1 MKSPMYTLRR
11 LLALVL
17 VLVMVGSLFAGCNK
31 KDPDPT
37 NPSNEPTATVGQTDP
52 TEDPTD
58 PTVEPTDE
66 PTEPIVTDPPVT
78 MGTVNYDNLNVRSE
92 PYSTADI
99 LKRLSINTRIEIEE
113 QKIVDGVNWGRIAE
127 GWVNLNYVT
136 IDGEGTGTGTGTG
149 TVIEN
154 DNNIGTGSNVNT
166 DVNKTYNGVITTAEL
181 HIREDADADSK
192 SVGTY
197 KKGDKVVIIG
207 QRDGWGKTNKGWINM
222 KYVDISGS
230 SSSSSGSSSGSSSS
244 GSNSTTVSNGNKV
257 VLGYGTVT
265 GTSSLN
271 IRTGPGATY
280 TSVGFIRTGD
290 TVSYY
295 QKSTNGWVRTEKGWA
310 NAKYLDLE
318 YAIASGTEGTVTA
331 SELHV
336 RNGADADSTSLT
348 TVKKDDKVIILE
360 VKGIWGKIEYATG
373 KFGWINLDYVKFS
386 SASSTY
392 AIGEYVIT
400 AEGLN
405 YRKEANADSS
415 SLGTYKK
422 DDVVTVTEVAG
433 NWGKT
438 DKGWI
443 NLKYAEMTA
452 AYTTGTGKVTASRL
466 NVRDKAS
473 TSGKDLGTLK
483 KGDKVTILA
492 ISGNW
497 GKIDYNG
504 VTGWVSMK
512 YIELD
517 PAAKYTVTVATV
529 TGGKVEVSSTSYAK
543 GSIVTV
549 TVTPDS
555 GKELTSLTYTPA
567 GGSAVAITGN
577 KFTMPGANV
586 TINASFGTPT
596 AKYSVTLNA
605 NPTAGGTVTASATSN
620 ITKDTEIILTA
631 TPKTGYVLTGFT
643 AMNTSTNETF
653 TISGNSFTMPAGNVN
668 VVANFATT
676 TDTTYTVKSTSDRV
690 SVSTSSAL
698 AGATINLSVNP
709 QEGKVLQKLEVKNT
723 SDNSVV
729 YEATSG
735 NEHSFTMPAANVTV
749 AATFTDATYS
759 VNIAQA
765 TGGTVSTDKS
775 SYKKGETVTLTVSL
789 ADGYELDTLKANGTD
804 VKAASSFVMP
814 GSNADVTVTYKKT
827 QYTVTVNTAEHGK
840 VTADKTSAG
849 VDELITLTATPDSGY
864 ELTDV
869 VVKKGDT
876 TVTKESATT
885 FKMPA
890 GNVTVTPTFTAVATY
905 TVTVASG
912 IEHGTV
918 TVDKTSAPAGA
929 TVKVTVTPASGY
941 ELDTL
946 YVNDAATPV
955 GDITMPAYNIT
966 ISATFKPVMSRTM
979 TVTVVDAGGNPIP
992 NAKVTIN
999 PVSGGAVGAAI
1010 ASATADSNG
1019 VATFGTTALKDIAIG
1034 TKLVAEPGTGYAWET
1049 AHPLRT
1055 LSGTPTGMTTDTD
1068 SDGNGYLIVNAES
1081 FSGAFTVKIK
1091 AATP

>member
-37 NPSNEPTATVGQTDP
+37 DPPEPTATTTQPTDP

-166 DVNKTYNGVITTAEL
+166 DVNKTYNGVVTTGL

-230 SSSSSGSSSGSSSS
+230 SSSGSGSSSGSSSS
-244 GSNSTTVSNGNKV
+244 SSNSTTVSNGNKV

-271 IRTGPGATY
+271 IRTGPGANY
-280 TSVGFIRTGD
+280 DSVGFIRTGD
-290 TVSYY
+290 VVSYY

-318 YAIASGTEGTVTA
+318 YAVASGTEGTVTA

-336 RNGADADSTSLT
+336 RTSPDSESTSLT
-348 TVKKDDKVIILE
+348 TVKKDAKVIILE
-360 VKGIWGKIEYATG
+360 VKGIWGKIEYETG

-386 SASSTY
+386 TASSTY
-392 AIGEYVIT
+392 AVGEYVIT

-405 YRKEANADSS
+405 YRKEANADST

-422 DDVVTVTEVAG
+422 DDVVTVTEIAG

-452 AYTTGTGKVTASRL
+452 SYATGTGEVTASKL

-492 ISGNW
+492 VSGNW

-512 YIELD
+512 YIEMD

-586 TINASFGTPT
+586 TINASFGTPV
-596 AKYSVTLNA
+596 AKYTVTLNA
-605 NPTAGGTVTASATSN
+605 GTGGKVTASATSN
-620 ITKDTEIILTA
+620 ITEGTEIVLTV
-631 TPKTGYVLTGFT
+631 TPDTGYVLKDLT
-643 AMNTSTNETF
+643 AMNTTTNQNITSSV
-653 TISGNSFTMPAGNVN
+653 SGGKFKMPAGNVN
-668 VVANFATT
+668 IVAEFEKPSTPIYTITSTSSKVTVNTASSDAGKTIT
-676 TDTTYTVKSTSDRV
+676 LTLNPDEGYVLDTLTVMNASTNTEVTSVTKVNDTTYTF
-690 SVSTSSAL
+690 A
-698 AGATINLSVNP
+698 
-709 QEGKVLQKLEVKNT
+709 
-723 SDNSVV
+723 
-729 YEATSG
+729 
-735 NEHSFTMPAANVTV
+735 MPDGNVTV
-749 AATFTDATYS
+749 AASFKQTTYS
-759 VNIAQA
+759 VTITQA
-765 TGGTVSTDKS
+765 TGGTVSADKTGYKQGDKVTLTVTLNPGYKLKSLKANSTDITS
-775 SYKKGETVTLTVSL
+775 SCAFTMPGSDAAVTVEYEKVALGLTIKTAENGSVAAKVGTTAATTAKVGETVTLT
-789 ADGYELDTLKANGTD
+789 ATPKDGYVLDTVTVKDTKENTILVSISGNTATFEMPGYAVEITPAFKVKPVTKYTVGFGAMSNGTVTADATSVAAGETVKLTATPATGYKLKSLTANGTAITLTD
-804 VKAASSFVMP
+804 GVYVYDLIMP
-814 GSNADVTVTYKKT
+814 AEDVTVTATFEYIPVKYK
-827 QYTVTVNTAEHGK
+827 VTYDPFVNIRESADSSSADLGDIPVNTIIESMEGSTDSWIK
-840 VTADKTSAG
+840 VTYNS
-849 VDELITLTATPDSGY
+849 ITGW
-864 ELTDV
+864 V
-869 VVKKGDT
+869 
-876 TVTKESATT
+876 
-885 FKMPA
+885 
-890 GNVTVTPTFTAVATY
+890 
-905 TVTVASG
+905 
-912 IEHGTV
+912 
-918 TVDKTSAPAGA
+918 
-929 TVKVTVTPASGY
+929 
-941 ELDTL
+941 
-946 YVNDAATPV
+946 
-955 GDITMPAYNIT
+955 
-966 ISATFKPVMSRTM
+966 
-979 TVTVVDAGGNPIP
+979 
-992 NAKVTIN
+992 
-999 PVSGGAVGAAI
+999 
-1010 ASATADSNG
+1010 
-1019 VATFGTTALKDIAIG
+1019 
-1034 TKLVAEPGTGYAWET
+1034 GTGNLT
-1049 AHPLRT
+1049 
-1055 LSGTPTGMTTDTD
+1055 
-1068 SDGNGYLIVNAES
+1068 
-1081 FSGAFTVKIK
+1081 KQ
-1091 AATP
+1091 